1 MCWFHRVALIPD
13 TRCLLFTFRSGLP
26 GTGRRESADWRQSSP
41 SAIIDLGLQPKRRTT
56 NHLDVSGALPN
67 TITHDINW
75 RLEKGAFACVKRLKR
90 PHGIL
95 APSPLAKLAT
105 PTPGFVF
112 LPTSPPTRLTSSSP
126 LSSLSFL
133 LHCLSSL
140 SWNRNQ
146 VTHFLI
152 SASFLE
158 TNTLLQSH
166 SLLKHPNILL
176 LERAGPRFNS
186 RYDLNAP
193 RFIVINTATL
203 SHVCLLRIVGQ
214 PKEHDCSIHFESRP
228 LSLAQPM

>member
-1 MCWFHRVALIPD
+1 ML
-13 TRCLLFTFRSGLP
+13 
-26 GTGRRESADWRQSSP
+26 
-41 SAIIDLGLQPKRRTT
+41 
-56 NHLDVSGALPN
+56 
-67 TITHDINW
+67 
-75 RLEKGAFACVKRLKR
+75 KRLKK
-90 PHGIL
+90 P
-95 APSPLAKLAT
+95 AWNPSAKPLSEISYPYPWIRFPAY
-105 PTPGFVF
+105 
-112 LPTSPPTRLTSSSP
+112 LPPPTRLTSSSP

-158 TNTLLQSH
+158 TNTLLPSH
-166 SLLKHPNILL
+166 SLLKHPNISL

-228 LSLAQPM
+228 LSIAQPM

>member
-1 MCWFHRVALIPD
+1 MLRDLKAAWN
-13 TRCLLFTFRSGLP
+13 
-26 GTGRRESADWRQSSP
+26 P
-41 SAIIDLGLQPKRRTT
+41 SAKLLSEISYPYPWIPFPAYLPPPHVSPRR
-56 NHLDVSGALPN
+56 
-67 TITHDINW
+67 
-75 RLEKGAFACVKRLKR
+75 RR
-90 PHGIL
+90 
-95 APSPLAKLAT
+95 
-105 PTPGFVF
+105 
-112 LPTSPPTRLTSSSP
+112 
-126 LSSLSFL
+126 SLL
-133 LHCLSSL
+133 CRSSL

-166 SLLKHPNILL
+166 SLLKHPNISL